1 MLSVS
6 GITKTYGDVRAV
18 DSLSFESP
26 PGEIFGLLGPNGAGK
41 STTIR
46 MIMNII
52 APDSGSIYF
61 QGSPLTEKDKN
72 RIGYL
77 PEERGL
83 YGKVTVGDM
92 LLYLASLKEVAR
104 HDAEPRMNEWLARFD
119 LAEWKHRKIEELSK
133 GMAQKIQLIAAVIHD
148 PEFVF
153 LDEPFAGLD
162 PVSTD
167 VLRQAVIDL
176 NRAGKT
182 VLFSTHNMEQAERI
196 CHRVLILNKGR
207 AVIDGAVSQ
216 VKERFG
222 TRSIAVEFDG
232 DIDFLQNHDAVESII
247 HYPRWAEVELADGH
261 TPDEVFQA
269 LAGRVSVRRF
279 EVVLPSLH
287 KIFVDQLGGPQA
299 EDPRPGAGSLPA
311 DEPVPANTSVSQESE
326 L

>member
-1 MLSVS
+1 MLEVHE
-6 GITKTYGDVRAV
+6 ITKRYGETLAV
-18 DSLSFESP
+18 DSLSFKSV
-26 PGEIFGLLGPNGAGK
+26 PGEVFGLLGPNGAGK

-52 APDSGSIYF
+52 APDAGVITF
-61 QGSPLTEKDKN
+61 RGAPLTESDKN

-83 YGKVTVGDM
+83 YKKVTVSEM
-92 LLYLASLKEVAR
+92 LLYLASLKNVGKAQ
-104 HDAEPRMNEWLARFD
+104 AEPRIDEWLERFG
-119 LAEWKHRKIEELSK
+119 LSEWKHHKVEELSK
-133 GMAQKIQLIAAVIHD
+133 GMAQKIQLISAVVHD

-162 PVSTD
+162 PVSTE
-167 VLRQAVIDL
+167 VLREAVVDL

-182 VLFSTHNMEQAERI
+182 LLFSTHNMEQAERI

-207 AVIDGAVSQ
+207 TLIEGPLSE

-232 DIDFLQNHDAVESII
+232 DIDFLRSHEAVKNII
-247 HYPRWAEVELADGH
+247 HFPRWAEIELADGH
-261 TPDEVFQA
+261 SSDEIFRA
-269 LAGRVSVRRF
+269 LSGRVSVRRF

-287 KIFVDQLGGPQA
+287 KIFVDQLGGGDH
-299 EDPRPGAGSLPA
+299 E
-311 DEPVPANTSVSQESE
+311 
-326 L
+326 